1 MKRMKLFAVP
11 VVLFAL
17 PLICAAETWT
27 AVPIVDV
34 TCSVKAKANFDAH
47 TRDCAL
53 TCSKSG
59 FGIVAQDGIFLKFD
73 AKGNE
78 RAMAALNASQNKDH
92 LRVTVTG
99 NRDGDTVKVQSLKM

>member
-1 MKRMKLFAVP
+1 MKRMNLFAVP
-11 VVLFAL
+11 VLFAL
-17 PLICAAETWT
+17 PLLCAAETWT

-34 TCSVKAKANFDAH
+34 TCSAKAKANPDAH

-53 TCSKSG
+53 ACSKSG
-59 FGIVAQDGIFLKFD
+59 FGIVTPDGTFLKFD

-78 RAMAALNASQNKDH
+78 QTVAALKTAQNKDH

-99 NRDGDTVKVQSLKM
+99 DRDGDTVKVHSLKM

>member
-1 MKRMKLFAVP
+1 MNRITLLGFS
-11 VVLFAL
+11 VLFAL
-17 PLICAAETWT
+17 PLMCAAETWT
-27 AVPIVDV
+27 AVPMVDV
-34 TCSVKAKANFDAH
+34 ACSAKVKADPDAH

-59 FGIVAQDGIFLKFD
+59 FGIVTPDGAFLKFD

-78 RAMAALNASQNKDH
+78 QAVATLKDTQKKDR

-99 NRDGDTVKVQSLKM
+99 NRDGDTIKVASLTM